1 MFESV
6 LINNAASTLGI
17 RSAALCTGA
26 SLVFGLIIAIC
37 YYISGKSTK
46 GFCISL
52 IMLPVLVQT
61 VIMLVNGNLGAGVAI
76 VGAFSLVRFRSI
88 PGTSR
93 EITCVFFAMVVGLAA
108 GMGYLTYGAFICI
121 FVGAVMVLLAFF
133 PIHSREER
141 MQTLSI
147 TIYEDLDYTTIFDDL
162 FEEYLKHYEL
172 ETVKTTN
179 MGSMYQITYRIEQ
192 KNRKR
197 EKEFIDELRCRNGNL
212 TIVCGRAVLPLEQL

>member
-52 IMLPVLVQT
+52 VMLPALVQT

-76 VGAFSLVRFRSI
+76 LGAFSLVRFRSI

-93 EITCVFFAMVVGLAA
+93 EITCVFFCNGCRA
-108 GMGYLTYGAFICI
+108 GGRYGISDLRGIYLYFCGGCNDPFDI
-121 FVGAVMVLLAFF
+121 F
-133 PIHSREER
+133 SN
-141 MQTLSI
+141 T
-147 TIYEDLDYTTIFDDL
+147 
-162 FEEYLKHYEL
+162 
-172 ETVKTTN
+172 
-179 MGSMYQITYRIEQ
+179 
-192 KNRKR
+192 
-197 EKEFIDELRCRNGNL
+197 
-212 TIVCGRAVLPLEQL
+212 